1 MLVHFCVLRLELA
14 RQLWWML
21 WLRKERGRRSKYLLW
36 IPSATYSSK
45 TMWLCVTWLSK
56 CSLTLR
62 FSFYLTKEK
71 LPVEYASS
79 PSSSYSRLSYLRFTT
94 WLLRSSKKNYILR
107 KCLLYFQFS
116 GKLLLLLPSLVLQ
129 CGKSTLCSYKVW
141 YPKVWLRLFLTS
153 IRILSKKK
161 FLSFAWICKL
171 K

>member
-1 MLVHFCVLRLELA
+1 MHCCALRLELA

-21 WLRKERGRRSKYLLW
+21 WPQKEHHRGIKCLLW

-45 TMWLCVTWLSK
+45 IMWLCVTWLSK
-56 CSLTLR
+56 WSLHSR
-62 FSFYLTKEK
+62 FSFYPTKEK

-79 PSSSYSRLSYLRFTT
+79 PLSSYSRLSYPRFTT
-94 WLLRSSKKNYILR
+94 LLLMSSKRNFILR

-116 GKLLLLLPSLVLQ
+116 GKLLPLLPSLVHQ
-129 CGKSTLCSYKVW
+129 YGKSIVISYKVW
-141 YPKVWLRLFLTS
+141 YPKAWLCLFLTS

-161 FLSFAWICKL
+161 FLSSAWICKR